1 LHLARFAGASVL
13 DVDFP
18 AAGRTV
24 ETGDLL
30 VVGHLDPSTARQIAE
45 QLAGHRTEI
54 DVGTV
59 HGASC
64 SDRLVSG
71 AARHHQRH
79 PLGQSRAILAVLHVS
94 EGVMGL
100 QRIEATLEIVDV
112 LAAAHEA
119 QMRNSIDEITRG
131 TETFTVSEVGPELLG
146 DLELS
151 VDQHGLLDV
160 DRAIFAVGRV
170 VQLAEPGVTG
180 TGIVP
185 RVGAFDGSGFLQLDD
200 FQLDIGIEFLEQY
213 REGRTHDAG
222 SHQHH
227 IHCFAIVLRHQ
238 RVLQNHSIKLSRP
251 QYAAP

>member
-1 LHLARFAGASVL
+1 
-13 DVDFP
+13 
-18 AAGRTV
+18 
-24 ETGDLL
+24 
-30 VVGHLDPSTARQIAE
+30 
-45 QLAGHRTEI
+45 
-54 DVGTV
+54 
-59 HGASC
+59 
-64 SDRLVSG
+64 
-71 AARHHQRH
+71 
-79 PLGQSRAILAVLHVS
+79 
-94 EGVMGL
+94 MGL

-119 QMRNSIDEITRG
+119 QVRHGIDEITRG
-131 TETFTVSEVGPELLG
+131 AEAFTVGEVGPELLG
-146 DLELS
+146 DLELG

-160 DRAIFAVGRV
+160 DGAIFAVGRV

-185 RVGAFDGSGFLQLDD
+185 RVGAFDGPGFLQLDD